1 MSGAMQRETERAE
14 DQDLAEGIPKTTTVD
29 DRLVVVSFPGILDDE
44 SRARLKHE
52 IGGQLFDL
60 GLDVIVLDAGAEV
73 YRPSAIGALALQL
86 TAIEGQVAALAEA
99 VEKIVAFI
107 EAGEEEPQETVSLDG
122 DPGGRP
128 RDAGAPL

>member
-14 DQDLAEGIPKTTTVD
+14 EEDLFAGMAKTTTIS
-29 DRLVVVSFPGILDDE
+29 DRLIVISYPLEIDNE
-44 SRARLKHE
+44 TASRIQEFASEKLKPH
-52 IGGQLFDL
+52 
-60 GLDVIVLDAGAEV
+60 GLEVIVLDAGAEV
-73 YRPSAIGALALQL
+73 YRPSALGAVALQL

-107 EAGEEEPQETVSLDG
+107 EVGEEEPQETVSLDG